1 MSMFK
6 IEDSFE
12 FWYSEKKLCKT
23 FYNPK
28 MFKVVRCLTYSIEVF
43 KTFKSISK
51 TLVASLEKLGG
62 RDGCKDRILES
73 KFSFNML
80 FLSDVN
86 FL

>member
-28 MFKVVRCLTYSIEVF
+28 MFKVVKCLTYSIEVF
-43 KTFKSISK
+43 KTFNPSPKHWLLLSIN
-51 TLVASLEKLGG
+51 LVVVMGVRTEY
-62 RDGCKDRILES
+62 
-73 KFSFNML
+73 
-80 FLSDVN
+80 
-86 FL
+86 